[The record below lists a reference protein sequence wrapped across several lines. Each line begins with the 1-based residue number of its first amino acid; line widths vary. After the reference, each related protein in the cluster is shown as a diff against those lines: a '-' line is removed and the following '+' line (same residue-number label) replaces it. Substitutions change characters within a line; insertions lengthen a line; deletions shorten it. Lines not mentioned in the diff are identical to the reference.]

1 MVSRTKPLAR
11 KPSSSALAITLVLQV
26 VDGEIGDKV
35 SLIPAATPPN
45 NNGLQLYAMYV
56 YVCVSAVYSWRQAQ
70 EADAAVPEEEQKK
83 GADQINMG
91 RELGAGSFELLISA
105 TDFWAAPV
113 RCRTDQKESMISP
126 EFYFTAAKQGFW
138 CNSNNIVFKFV
149 FFLPNFTN
157 LGSVYLLMFQLL
169 VYFIKQNEFYKD

>member
-1 MVSRTKPLAR
+1 VELCNLSWVVDLRSKCLIGFPCAGVITASSTLSGLMVSRTKPLAR

-105 TDFWAAPV
+105 TDF
-113 RCRTDQKESMISP
+113 
-126 EFYFTAAKQGFW
+126 
-138 CNSNNIVFKFV
+138 
-149 FFLPNFTN
+149 
-157 LGSVYLLMFQLL
+157 
-169 VYFIKQNEFYKD
+169 